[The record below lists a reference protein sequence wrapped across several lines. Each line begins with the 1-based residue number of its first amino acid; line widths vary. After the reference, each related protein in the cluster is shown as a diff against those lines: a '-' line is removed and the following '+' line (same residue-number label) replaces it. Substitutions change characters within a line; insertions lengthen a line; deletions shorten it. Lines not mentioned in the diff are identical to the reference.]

1 MSNLKNEVV
10 HSGLFLVGKF
20 AGFKQQSGT
29 SRTSNQPYTL
39 HYIGIEIPVENGF
52 SGETRFVDVQVSTS
66 LINSGLMNKLQPL
79 IGKTVS
85 CAVYVRAYPTRGGAG
100 FGFNLS
106 NNLLAVTEVEEVK
119 SKVQ

>member
-1 MSNLKNEVV
+1 MSNVKNESVE
-10 HSGLFLVGKF
+10 SGLFLVGKF

-29 SRTSNQPYTL
+29 SRTTHQPYTL

-52 SGETRFVDVQVSTS
+52 SGETRFIDVQVSTS

-85 CAVYVRAYPTRGGAG
+85 CSVYVRAFPSRAGAG
-100 FGFNLS
+100 YSFNLS
-106 NNLLAVTEVEEVK
+106 NNLAAVTSVDD
-119 SKVQ
+119 SKVKV